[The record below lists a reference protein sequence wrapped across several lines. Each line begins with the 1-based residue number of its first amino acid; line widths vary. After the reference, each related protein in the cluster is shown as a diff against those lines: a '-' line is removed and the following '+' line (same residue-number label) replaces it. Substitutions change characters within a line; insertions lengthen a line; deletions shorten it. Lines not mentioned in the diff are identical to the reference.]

1 MLTLQSIQNF
11 NPTDSNNQMY
21 NVTLYSNSMPNHTS
35 SQKMQFC
42 SKSYYVLWMN
52 LLAFKQV
59 KQCCFMNIPNKYAQ
73 LVGV

>member
-1 MLTLQSIQNF
+1 
-11 NPTDSNNQMY
+11 MY

-59 KQCCFMNIPNKYAQ
+59 KQCCFMNIPNKNM
-73 LVGV
+73 LN